1 MDDRR
6 DVLAFAAALAALIAV
21 LHGPALLGDR
31 VLSPADVVLAQPGF
45 GPADASYE
53 PRNRLLM
60 DPVLQFE
67 PWLAY
72 SRTMLRSGR
81 LPLWNPHVG
90 LGAPLLANGQS
101 AVFDP
106 FYMIAY
112 LGTLPGAIA
121 WMAAAR
127 LWVAG
132 VGMFLLVRSWGLGRW
147 GRWFAGLAYPCS
159 GFVTLWLLY
168 PVANVAVWMPWHVF
182 ATEALLGRPTR
193 RRAAGLAIATAL
205 LLFGGHVQT
214 AAHVLMASAVVVLVR
229 VGSRGV
235 GSAHPTVPPPS
246 RSSAPDRTDRAQT
259 LHRSIIASPALF
271 GWHWWL
277 AHQCSDSAG
286 PDTGGQATS
295 TTRRGPTVGGAH
307 PARTVGPRA
316 VAAWCG
322 SVVLGV
328 ALAAI
333 AVVPLGAYLARSP
346 VWEDRRD
353 EHAPPWRLERPRL
366 FEAACTALP
375 YLYGSQR
382 RGQPN
387 LAKALDA
394 DNLNESAG
402 GFAGLATLLWLAPLG
417 WSVARKTPQGR
428 ALALLA
434 VVGACG
440 AFRLPPVDPILRALP
455 VLGVIDHRR
464 LTLWVA
470 FGLVGLGAIGV
481 DRFAS
486 WRPSARWR
494 AWGVCWGIGA
504 ALLTIVALS
513 VPIAEPT
520 LRAKAE
526 THYLAVA
533 EDSPDLD
540 REEALA
546 LADRQV
552 RNTLSFVPR
561 YLGRSAALLGSLA
574 LLACWPG
581 PIRWRRHAVVGFA
594 LLDLVATARGLNP
607 AIRPEEYRPDA
618 PLIAFLRR
626 EAPPPLRI
634 LGVGEVLPPN
644 LLMRY
649 GLNDL
654 RNYDSIELTATI
666 GWLSPSFE
674 PGEGARADER
684 TSRRPI
690 VWSGVARAADR
701 LRSLRCRRGGRR
713 VAAAG
718 RPLRS
723 GRTDRPPLGRPL
735 GSGRR
740 PARRL
745 MDGPGQRLS
754 GPARPPRRSGRDR
767 PADHLRPRLDGRH
780 RWSTARASGAG
791 EADPFLRV
799 LVPPGVDRFTL
810 AYAPPEFRVGAAI
823 TGLAAAVVIALAAA
837 PSRGSREFVEVAGL
851 AERGA

>member
-6 DVLAFAAALAALIAV
+6 DVLAFAAALAALIAL

-67 PWLAY
+67 PWLEFN
-72 SRTMLRSGR
+72 RTMIRSGR

-90 LGAPLLANGQS
+90 LGAPHLANGQS
-101 AVFDP
+101 AAFDP
-106 FYMIAY
+106 VHLIAY
-112 LGTLPGAIA
+112 VGTLPGAFA
-121 WMAAAR
+121 RMAAAR

-132 VGMFLLVRSWGLGRW
+132 VGMFLLVRFWGVGRW
-147 GRWFAGLAYPCS
+147 GRWFAGLAYPCC

-193 RRAAGLAIATAL
+193 RRAAWVAIATAL

-214 AAHVLMASAVVVLVR
+214 AAHVLMASAVAVLVR
-229 VGSRGV
+229 VGSRRV
-235 GSAHPTVPPPS
+235 GSAHL
-246 RSSAPDRTDRAQT
+246 PDR
-259 LHRSIIASPALF
+259 
-271 GWHWWL
+271 
-277 AHQCSDSAG
+277 
-286 PDTGGQATS
+286 PDP
-295 TTRRGPTVGGAH
+295 GPTVSGAH
-307 PARTVGPRA
+307 PAWTVGPRA
-316 VAAWCG
+316 VAAWGG

-328 ALAAI
+328 ALAAV

-366 FEAACTALP
+366 LEAVCTALP

-387 LAKALDA
+387 LARALGA

-417 WSVARKTPQGR
+417 WSAARKTPHGR

-455 VLGVIDHRR
+455 VLGVMDHRR

-470 FGLVGLGAIGV
+470 FGLVGLGAIGA
-481 DRFAS
+481 DRLAA
-486 WRPSARWR
+486 WRPSNRWR
-494 AWGVCWGIGA
+494 TWGICWAIGA
-504 ALLTIVALS
+504 SLLAIGALM
-513 VPIAEPT
+513 VPIAGPT
-520 LRAKAE
+520 FRAKAE

-533 EDSPDLD
+533 EASPDLD
-540 REEALA
+540 RAEALK

-581 PIRWRRHAVVGFA
+581 PIAWRRHAVVGLA
-594 LLDLVATARGLNP
+594 LLDLVATARGVNP
-607 AIRPEEYRPDA
+607 AIRPAEYRPNS

-626 EAPPPLRI
+626 EAPPPSRV
-634 LGVGEVLPPN
+634 LGIGDVLPPN
-644 LLMRY
+644 VLMRY

-654 RNYDSIELTATI
+654 RDYDSIELTATI
-666 GWLSPSFE
+666 GWLSPLFE

-690 VWSGVARAADR
+690 AWSGVARAVDR
-701 LRSLRCRRGGRR
+701 LRRSE
-713 VAAAG
+713 VAAVVGESPPPAGLFDRVELVSHLWVGLWDRPDLGPVASWEARDNGYRVRLDRPDAPAEVVLPIAHVPGWRATAGG
-718 RPLRS
+718 RPLAVR
-723 GRTDRPPLGRPL
+723 GDED
-735 GSGRR
+735 
-740 PARRL
+740 A
-745 MDGPGQRLS
+745 
-754 GPARPPRRSGRDR
+754 
-767 PADHLRPRLDGRH
+767 
-780 RWSTARASGAG
+780 
-791 EADPFLRV
+791 PFVRV
-799 LVPPGVDRFTL
+799 LVPPDVDRFAL
-810 AYAPPEFRVGAAI
+810 VYDPPEIRVGVAV
-823 TGLAAAVVIALAAA
+823 TGLAAAVLVVLVAVPTLRRADVGPVTGTPPGSEPHRAARSTGRV
-837 PSRGSREFVEVAGL
+837 PQ
-851 AERGA
+851 